1 MALVRNLFQGF
12 SKQAAVRLALAKS
25 GFPRQIVLE

>member
-1 MALVRNLFQGF
+1 MALVRNLLQGF

-25 GFPRQIVLE
+25 GFPRQNRA